1 MQSKLS
7 DHTFHKGKFITSLNE
22 LMTGMSDE
30 ESWTYGRLPEYL
42 WIGLVFNKYQR
53 EDGLAKM
60 QKIIDVLH
68 AELPNLFAPLLSDII
83 SQSNETQIKI
93 YDQIKQIISK
103 DTLAPLTILLSVNEY
118 PEFAKAFYCNDM
130 DVDKREEILLTVM
143 RLLMNHQSNESTDVR
158 FMVLSLELKSNRLKI
173 PKEQMEMMKAYSV
186 NEHSDDY
193 MRVLRPFVRSAE
205 LMTLHFEERNKEFLE
220 FFWDGISKITD
231 CSLLGMKF
239 PEEDKDASNY
249 LGLIYESLSYLTELY
264 KTLRPLDE
272 KMQVL
277 LGISTYSYKRF
288 KEICDHSLFNSI
300 AGRSCVRV
308 LIENYIMMKYLL
320 KNENAHDNIW
330 KDYQFYGIGQ
340 YKLVLERLRELS
352 TDEDVHYDEKY
363 IEALVNEF
371 VIEDSLDMDTKYF
384 DKTNIRAKA
393 EAVNE
398 KKLYGLYYDYDS
410 AYEHGLWGAIRE
422 STMLKCNN
430 PAHQYHCVPDIDC
443 DNTLKT
449 VFPNCVMIMNK
460 TIGMLDDIYG
470 IPDGLVNEVKNFEAE
485 SFD

>member
-7 DHTFHKGKFITSLNE
+7 DHTFHKGKFITPLNE

-30 ESWTYGRLPEYL
+30 ESWKYGRLPEYL

-83 SQSNETQIKI
+83 SQSDETQIKI

-193 MRVLRPFVRSAE
+193 MRVLRPFVRSTE

-288 KEICDHSLFNSI
+288 KEICDCSLFNSI
-300 AGRSCVRV
+300 AGRSCVRL

-340 YKLVLERLRELS
+340 YKSCAR
-352 TDEDVHYDEKY
+352 
-363 IEALVNEF
+363 
-371 VIEDSLDMDTKYF
+371 
-384 DKTNIRAKA
+384 
-393 EAVNE
+393 
-398 KKLYGLYYDYDS
+398 
-410 AYEHGLWGAIRE
+410 
-422 STMLKCNN
+422 
-430 PAHQYHCVPDIDC
+430 
-443 DNTLKT
+443 
-449 VFPNCVMIMNK
+449 IM
-460 TIGMLDDIYG
+460 
-470 IPDGLVNEVKNFEAE
+470 V
-485 SFD
+485 